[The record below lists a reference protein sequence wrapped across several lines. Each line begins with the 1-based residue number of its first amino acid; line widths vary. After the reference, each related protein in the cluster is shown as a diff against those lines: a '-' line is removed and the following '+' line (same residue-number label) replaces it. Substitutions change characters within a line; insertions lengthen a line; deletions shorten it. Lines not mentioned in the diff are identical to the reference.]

1 MRSTFYGLEIAR
13 KGLFISQKGLDVTGH
28 NIANANTPGYTRQR
42 LVTSSIEP
50 GASGNGI
57 FTYTSKGQVGAGVTV
72 QELSQI
78 RDKFLDIQYR
88 RENTKLGE
96 WTAKTDA
103 LQYIEDI
110 FREPSDSGLN
120 AVLADFFSDIQEMAK
135 NPESKEI
142 RTLVRQDAIKLTETL
157 HHYYDQMVRL
167 QYEQDT
173 AIGITVNEIND
184 IVRNISDLNAQIF
197 KFEVGGEK
205 ANDLRD
211 KRNLLIDQLSGL
223 IKIDYYETAEGRF
236 RVDINGVAMVDHTK
250 YMTMEAFN
258 DIPNPA
264 GDDLN
269 NLYSIKWAGTDINV
283 AIGGGKLKGYMDI
296 RDGDTPDRMGI
307 PYFIEQLNTFARALV
322 KEFNKVHQEGWTLPE
337 GDNGSRDGVD
347 FFTHKRGE
355 PADFSLVTA
364 KNIGLS
370 QDILDSVYNIAASG
384 QEVDATQPD
393 KQGDNHKAL
402 ELAGLRNDKNLSDIG
417 NFEDFA
423 KRLIADL
430 AVESSHSRKMLEGQ
444 QMLTDSLNI
453 NRLSIS
459 GVSLDEEMTMIIQY
473 QHSYG
478 AAARAISA
486 MDEALDI
493 LINRTGLVGR

>member
-28 NIANANTPGYTRQR
+28 NIANVNTPGYTRQR
-42 LVTSSIEP
+42 MITSSIEP
-50 GASGNGI
+50 GATSNGI
-57 FTYTSKGQVGAGVTV
+57 FTYTSKGQVGGGVTI

-78 RDKFLDIQYR
+78 RDKFIDMQYR

-103 LQYIEDI
+103 LKYIEDV

-120 AVLADFFSDIQEMAK
+120 AVLANFFSDIQEMSK

-157 HHYYDQMVRL
+157 HHYYDQMIQL
-167 QYEQDT
+167 QNEQDT
-173 AIGITVNEIND
+173 AIEISVNEIND
-184 IVRNISDLNAQIF
+184 IVKNIRDLNEQIF
-197 KFEVGGEK
+197 KFEIGGAK

-211 KRNLLIDQLSGL
+211 RRNLLVDQLSSL
-223 IKIDYYETAEGRF
+223 IKIDYYETPEGKF
-236 RVDINGVAMVDHTK
+236 RIDINGMSLVDHTK
-250 YMTMEAFN
+250 HQTLEAIK
-258 DIPNPA
+258 DVENPV

-269 NLYSIKWAGTDINV
+269 DLYSIKWAGTNINV
-283 AIGGGKLKGYMDI
+283 AIDGGKLKGYIDI
-296 RDGDTPDRMGI
+296 RDGNSPDRMGI
-307 PYFIEQLNTFARALV
+307 PYFIEQLNTFAEALV
-322 KEFNKVHQEGWTLPE
+322 TEFNAIHKSGWTLPE
-337 GDNGSRDGVD
+337 DGNPSRTDID
-347 FFTHKRGE
+347 FFKAVDLEGN
-355 PADFSLVTA
+355 PIKITA
-364 KNIGLS
+364 KNITLS

-384 QEVDATQPD
+384 KQIDENDPD
-393 KQGDNHKAL
+393 KPGDNEIAL
-402 ELAGLRNDKNLSDIG
+402 ALAGLRNTKDLEKVG
-417 NFEDFA
+417 NFEDFT

-430 AVESSHSRKMLEGQ
+430 SVESSHSQKMLEGQ
-444 QMLTDSLNI
+444 EMLTYSLDTS
-453 NRLSIS
+453 RLSIS

-473 QHSYG
+473 QHAYS
-478 AAARAISA
+478 AAARSITV